1 LQVTPTS
8 AQTVKAGGSATFT
21 LKSKKAIG
29 IYSVT
34 FTAPCGSKT
43 VPVVVIL

>member
-8 AQTVKAGGSATFT
+8 AQTVSAGGSAIFT

-34 FTAPCGSKT
+34 FSAGCGSKT
-43 VPVVVIL
+43 VPVIVIL